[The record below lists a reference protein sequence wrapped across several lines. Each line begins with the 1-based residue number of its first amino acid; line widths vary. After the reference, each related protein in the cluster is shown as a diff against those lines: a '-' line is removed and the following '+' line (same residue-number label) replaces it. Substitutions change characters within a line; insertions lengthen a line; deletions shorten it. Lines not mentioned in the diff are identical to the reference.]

1 MIIECVAGQMVE
13 VFSCNTRHNPPVGVR
28 WDDGF
33 EYYVHFADLALPNGN
48 LGTVGLA
55 GNVLG
60 TAGAAAA
67 AAAAGGAQQAGL
79 PADLAA
85 RAAQLRQTLA
95 NLKEAQNAARTR
107 HAAEAEA
114 AESGGRFELTSQYGS
129 TSLTVFGEFVEVFSE
144 LICCAQEFVREI
156 HGGERS
162 VASLR
167 DVAR

>member
-1 MIIECVAGQMVE
+1 MVE
-13 VFSCNTRHNPPVGVR
+13 VFSCNPGQNPPVGVR
-28 WDDGF
+28 WDDGYQ
-33 EYYVHFADLALPNGN
+33 YYVHFADLAIPGGN
-48 LGTVGLA
+48 LGAIGVT
-55 GNVLG
+55 GNILG
-60 TAGAAAA
+60 NAPT
-67 AAAAGGAQQAGL
+67 GAQAVL

-85 RAAQLRQTLA
+85 RATQLRQTLA
-95 NLKEAQNAARTR
+95 TLREAQNAARTR
-107 HAAEAEA
+107 YAANAEA
-114 AESGGRFELTSQYGS
+114 AESGGRFEQTSQYGS